1 MNIPNDAR
9 TVSSEKS
16 FNISAEFDII
26 INSFFEYLKEHKVD
40 INELISY
47 LLGRVR
53 QPTIYEDDIQ
63 CSPKDLNKV
72 EDIVTFKK
80 YFRSYC
86 SFFNFTLLEDL
97 MERLKYNDGL
107 SLMKNYKKNFEKYL
121 QEINIS
127 EIPHGIG
134 ADGDEAK
141 LFVVELSD
149 CFKSCRALFL
159 NRLKAD
165 LSRLLCIR
173 ESCLQI
179 CIIKDSS
186 VHVVFQVFQSL
197 ENVFPLS
204 DKTKN
209 AFMSLSYGDARVI
222 AIGYDGIV
230 HNINRKGKCSGMRQM
245 ISYLA
250 FGTCNS

>member
-1 MNIPNDAR
+1 MLFPKEAR
-9 TVSSEKS
+9 TISKERSLK
-16 FNISAEFDII
+16 ISAEFDNI
-26 INSFFEYLKEHKVD
+26 INSFFEYIEERDVH
-40 INELISY
+40 INKLISS

-53 QPTIYEDDIQ
+53 HPTIYEDDPQ
-63 CSPKDLNKV
+63 CTPADLNKV
-72 EDIVTFKK
+72 EDIPTFSK

-159 NRLKAD
+159 NSLKAD
-165 LSRLLCIR
+165 LSRLLCIH

-186 VHVVFQVFQSL
+186 VHVVFQVFRSL

-209 AFMSLSYGDARVI
+209 AFMSLSYGDAQVI

-245 ISYLA
+245 INYLA